1 MGTESTVRKR
11 YWAKHKAQVVVRLLR
26 GEDLELVSRELGV
39 TAAELSDWRDTFLD
53 GGESGLKPRPARESV
68 EVGRLQSKIG
78 EQAMEIELLREKIAR
93 LEQNRPLAHRRSR
106 K

>member
-1 MGTESTVRKR
+1 MRADSPVRKR
-11 YWAKHKAQVVVRLLR
+11 YWAKHKAQVVLRLLR

-39 TAAELSDWRDTFLD
+39 TAAELSDWRDTFLE
-53 GGESGLKPRPARESV
+53 GGASGLKPRPAKENV
-68 EVGRLQSKIG
+68 EVDRLQSKIG

-93 LEQNRPLAHRRSR
+93 MEQNRPLAHRRSR